1 MTIHYTVKSSTPEP
15 NSIMTRTTPPTT
27 TAPQST
33 TMPPATSEP
42 PAPTPATKCICPGS
56 SALLILVFVTCTIP
70 AVLVVSLFQHWTA
83 VWETLG
89 FPIFALVVVV
99 LVVVTAFMCAGAIV
113 GASQSMKCQAH
124 GEKEVERG
132 EVVFDGEGGK
142 DEGEGE
148 EGKEKGDENEEE
160 TSRLMAHGPSTS
172 VSEQRTYRTDIC

>member
-1 MTIHYTVKSSTPEP
+1 
-15 NSIMTRTTPPTT
+15 
-27 TAPQST
+27 
-33 TMPPATSEP
+33 MPPATSEP
-42 PAPTPATKCICPGS
+42 PAPTPATKYICPGS
-56 SALLILVFVTCTIP
+56 SALLILVFVACTIP

-132 EVVFDGEGGK
+132 EVVFD
-142 DEGEGE
+142 DEGERE
-148 EGKEKGDENEEE
+148 EGKEEDDENEEE